1 MGEDVSGLKGRWES
15 LGTNL
20 DNTILDVDRT
30 IIFVANPGNTTAT
43 ESTNTHTKDTTKDRV
58 SGGNRETKTGSHSE
72 VGRRSNDSANHTQH
86 EKSRAIGES
95 INIDNLC
102 SDSVCNSTTNT

>member
-43 ESTNTHTKDTTKDRV
+43 ESANTHTKDTTKDRV

-102 SDSVCNSTTNT
+102 SDSVCNSATNT